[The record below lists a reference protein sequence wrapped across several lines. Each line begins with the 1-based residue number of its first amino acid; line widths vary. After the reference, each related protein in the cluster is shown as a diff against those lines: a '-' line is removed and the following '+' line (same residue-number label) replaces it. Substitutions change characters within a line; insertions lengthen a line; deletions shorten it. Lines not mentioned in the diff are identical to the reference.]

1 MPSLSWAPHPS
12 DTTAKRKVVA
22 SCRYTVIN
30 QFVSHPWRSLHFP
43 QNITH
48 HLSLLPRNMED
59 ANPRRGCW
67 DCRKLKIGC
76 DREFPACQNC
86 VQSKRKCSGYGLR
99 LSWPQAA
106 DKRRAIVA
114 NKQAVLARQRQPLGR
129 RRFLNTSTWDI
140 DLHNEIVRTGD
151 HRGQINSGRLGPW
164 SSQAV
169 PKPMSTP
176 WGVLDVREQVLLS
189 YYERV
194 LSRMMTTIDDDHN
207 GFRHILIK
215 LALSEKSASSEAVLQ
230 GILAFSAY
238 HLSESGAGLEYSF
251 AATKSLSASMRI
263 STAPRDK
270 LCQIAASMVLVTYGV
285 R

>member
-1 MPSLSWAPHPS
+1 
-12 DTTAKRKVVA
+12 
-22 SCRYTVIN
+22 
-30 QFVSHPWRSLHFP
+30 
-43 QNITH
+43 
-48 HLSLLPRNMED
+48 MED

-67 DCRKLKIGC
+67 DCRNLKIGC

-86 VQSKRKCSGYGLR
+86 IQSKKKCSGYGLR
-99 LSWPQAA
+99 LSWPRAA
-106 DKRRAIVA
+106 DKRRAIVI
-114 NKQAVLARQRQPLGR
+114 NNQVVLARQRQPLER
-129 RRFLNTSTWDI
+129 HRFLNTSTWDI

-164 SSQAV
+164 SSQAI
-169 PKPMSTP
+169 PKTMSTP
-176 WGVLDVREQVLLS
+176 WGVLKAREQVLLS

-194 LSRMMTTIDDDHN
+194 LSRLMTTIDDDHN
-207 GFRHILIK
+207 GFRHILIR
-215 LALSEKSASSEAVLQ
+215 LALSDKSASSEAILQ

-263 STAPRDK
+263 STEPRDR